1 MKSESQALRKAYI
14 EDKLSTTKIA
24 DLSHELFGQKMSPGK
39 IYSLLKK
46 YEIPIRSI
54 SQSVS
59 RAKSLMDPDQTFM
72 TEKMLE
78 WVDGFNLGDGYIGF
92 RKKDYMGARF
102 IIGSTTRAWT
112 SYAMSGLHAYRPSEP
127 SQCGEP
133 CSKRPNVTWS
143 SATLTHPDIVKQ
155 ARRWYPKGKKIVPSD
170 VRITPTSLLL
180 WYLGD
185 GSIHEDIK
193 RNIVLLRL
201 ATCSFSASDIDKILV
216 PKLKEKGFDCAREK
230 QKNDI
235 RIKSHSISKF
245 FDFIGTEPPFQEY
258 AHKFKMPKWLGL
270 LRLSQIFSNRKERYR
285 ASYYLKTQQVGYT
298 KSPGGG
304 MILLTPQQADDLKFL
319 VYGGKVPLDDVVKT
333 SQERWNARWFSS
345 NGEIEIKNGFIRG
358 DDSRKL
364 RRMLDDFGETW
375 AVPKDEV
382 NRIFSQAHT
391 EGFPYYSFNHDQM
404 VKKWE
409 RLQAA
414 DKTCSWN
421 GLATE
426 LANVFHPQM
435 FECRRRG
442 KMSPVEFFQSDDD
455 LKRGIKKVLSLHGK
469 SSRSKLRDICRNESA
484 SSRVSNFPPLVAKSI
499 MMEASERLRS
509 SKLSIL
515 DPCAGFSG
523 RMIGCAASGVASRYV
538 GIDWS
543 CKTAQGLRSTVAFL
557 RTVSPG
563 ANLEVIEGN
572 CLDIL
577 PALKQF
583 DVILTSP
590 PFLDVE
596 EYAGVP
602 FERDYGKWIETF
614 IRPFIRLCAARLR
627 PRGMAFFYLEKIR
640 GRDFPGDFSMIASK
654 EGLPEKDPLEFIMSQ
669 GEYRRPGG
677 TTRRAKVLVL
687 RKETGAADERP

>member
-1 MKSESQALRKAYI
+1 MKSESQVLRKAYI

-24 DLSHELFGQKMSPGK
+24 ALSHELFGQKMSPGK

-59 RAKSLMDPDQTFM
+59 RAKSLLDPDQTFM
-72 TEKMLE
+72 TEEMLE

-102 IIGSTTRAWT
+102 IMGSTTRAWT
-112 SYAMSGLHAYRPSEP
+112 SYAMSGLQAYRPSEP

-133 CSKRPNVTWS
+133 CSKRPNVSWS
-143 SATLTHPDIVKQ
+143 SATLTHPDIVEQ
-155 ARRWYPKGKKIVPSD
+155 ARRWYPKGKKTVPTD

-201 ATCSFSASDIDKILV
+201 ATCSFSASGIDKILV
-216 PKLKEKGFDCAREK
+216 PKLKEKGLDCAREK

-235 RIKSHSISKF
+235 RIKSHSISRF
-245 FDFIGTEPPFQEY
+245 FDFIGTESPFQEY
-258 AHKFKMPKWLGL
+258 AYKFKMPEWLGL
-270 LRLSQIFSNRKERYR
+270 LRLSQIFSDRKERYR
-285 ASYYLKTQQVGYT
+285 ASYYLKTQQVEYT

-304 MILLTPQQADDLKFL
+304 MILLTPQQASNLKFL
-319 VYGGKVPLDDVVKT
+319 VHGGKVPLDDVVTT
-333 SQERWNARWFSS
+333 SWERWNARWFAS
-345 NGEIEIKNGFIRG
+345 NGAVEIKNGFMRG
-358 DDSRKL
+358 DDARKL

-375 AVPKDEV
+375 AIPEAEV
-382 NRIFSQAHT
+382 ERVFSQARA
-391 EGFPYYSFNHDQM
+391 EGFPYYSFDHDQM
-404 VKKWE
+404 VKKWN

-414 DKTCSWN
+414 GKACSWN

-426 LANVFHPQM
+426 LANTFHPQM

-455 LKRGIKKVLSLHGK
+455 LKRGIRKVLALHGK

-499 MMEASERLRS
+499 MMEASERLQS
-509 SKLSIL
+509 SSLSVL

-523 RMIGCAASGVASRYV
+523 RMIGCAASGVATSYV

-543 CKTAQGLRSTVAFL
+543 CKTARGLKDTVSFL
-557 RTVSPG
+557 QTVSPG
-563 ANLEVIEGN
+563 MDLEVIEGN
-572 CLDIL
+572 CLDVL

-583 DVILTSP
+583 DMILTSP

-596 EYAGVP
+596 EYADVP
-602 FERDYGKWIETF
+602 FERDYDRWIGTF
-614 IRPFIRLCAARLR
+614 VRPFITLCAARLR
-627 PRGMAFFYLEKIR
+627 RGGMAFFYLENIR
-640 GRDFPGDFSMIASK
+640 RHDFPGDFSELAVK
-654 EGLPEKDPLEFIMSQ
+654 EGLSGKPSLEFSMAR
-669 GEYRRPGG
+669 GEYRRSQGA
-677 TTRRAKVLVL
+677 RRTAKILVF
-687 RKETGAADERP
+687 EA